1 MAHQIDE
8 SKPKYLSQTRFM
20 SGRRII
26 KTSVTEITNENVV
39 DVLRKALATHELNRS
54 EIDYLWKYYRGDQP
68 IRNRVKDVRP
78 EICNKITENRANEIV
93 SFKVGYLCGE
103 PIQYVSRNGGEE
115 IVKQINTLN
124 EYMFAEDKAAQDQE
138 LVEWQM
144 ICGTAFRLVLPD
156 EPGEEDEAPFE
167 LYTLDPRDTFVV
179 YSNEIGNKPLMAV
192 KYSKDDNEIFH
203 YSIYTE
209 NRYYLVDGDIL
220 VESKPHAL
228 DMIPII
234 EYPGNNM
241 ENGVIGYFDFI
252 NIPNYKNLKGVT
264 DPRKYLEN
272 IKADGYATSHKYVDN
287 LMRVIETWHLTDYD
301 KKEETK
307 MSNSPL
313 VVYTKLSTNHS
324 GQRTHSI
331 DRITPH
337 CVVGQLSA
345 ESICG
350 CFISTSRQASCNYGI
365 GTDGR
370 ISMSVEEKNRSW
382 CSSSREND
390 QRAVTIECASDK
402 TAPYAFND
410 AVYASLVNLCVDI
423 CQRNGKSKL
432 LWLGDKN
439 KTLAYVPKSDEMVLT
454 VHRWFAN
461 KSCPGDWLYN
471 RLGNLAAEVTKR
483 LTGGSTDTGK
493 VDVPSDGKTLYRV
506 QTGAFSKRSNADAWA
521 AKLKAAG
528 FDTYIVQMGN
538 LYKVQVGAYSQ
549 KSNAENMMAK
559 LKAAGYD
566 AFITTK
572 SGTAAG
578 TAKKSAAEI
587 AKEIYNG
594 TCSDARWSSWGNGAD
609 RVNRLKQAGYDPS
622 EVQSEVN
629 KLF

>member
-1 MAHQIDE
+1 M
-8 SKPKYLSQTRFM
+8 R
-20 SGRRII
+20 GRRDSCSFALLPSLPLHLVHQLLPSRKRPRVLHRRNGNALQCRPREKCLMARHHHIRE
-26 KTSVTEITNENVV
+26 THQNRHDLVLQNVV
-39 DVLRKALATHELNRS
+39 REVLE
-54 EIDYLWKYYRGDQP
+54 
-68 IRNRVKDVRP
+68 
-78 EICNKITENRANEIV
+78 
-93 SFKVGYLCGE
+93 
-103 PIQYVSRNGGEE
+103 
-115 IVKQINTLN
+115 
-124 EYMFAEDKAAQDQE
+124 
-138 LVEWQM
+138 
-144 ICGTAFRLVLPD
+144 
-156 EPGEEDEAPFE
+156 
-167 LYTLDPRDTFVV
+167 
-179 YSNEIGNKPLMAV
+179 
-192 KYSKDDNEIFH
+192 
-203 YSIYTE
+203 
-209 NRYYLVDGDIL
+209 
-220 VESKPHAL
+220 
-228 DMIPII
+228 
-234 EYPGNNM
+234 
-241 ENGVIGYFDFI
+241 
-252 NIPNYKNLKGVT
+252 
-264 DPRKYLEN
+264 
-272 IKADGYATSHKYVDN
+272 
-287 LMRVIETWHLTDYD
+287 HL
-301 KKEETK
+301 
-307 MSNSPL
+307 
-313 VVYTKLSTNHS
+313 VYTKLSPNHS

-439 KTLAYVPKSDEMVLT
+439 KTLAYAPKSDEMVLT

-493 VDVPSDGKTLYRV
+493 VDVPSDSKTLYRV
-506 QTGAFSKRSNADAWA
+506 QTGAFSNRSNADTWA

-549 KSNAENMMAK
+549 KSNAENMMTK